1 MLALAFFVTALLYA
15 SVGFG
20 GGSTY
25 SALLVLAKVDFHA
38 IPVVSLLCNLVVVT
52 LGSWRFAKA
61 GVIDWRRT
69 WPLFTLS
76 VPLAWVGGRIAVGQ
90 LLFVGLLAASLIVA
104 GLTMLWQREPPPDEA
119 RPEGIERPVTWREP
133 VIGGVLGLLAG
144 IVGIGGGIFLA
155 PVLHLM
161 RWGGARAIAGTCAL
175 FILVNSI
182 AGLFG
187 QLAKSGAGTIGAVGT
202 SHWLLF
208 PAVAVGGLAGSM
220 IGSTRLKARH
230 VAVLTAIL
238 VLYVGGQLAVRFAKM
253 ASGGA

>member
-15 SVGFG
+15 AVGFG

-38 IPVVSLLCNLVVVT
+38 IPVVSLLCNLVVVS
-52 LGSWRFAKA
+52 LGSWRFARA
-61 GVIDWRRT
+61 GAIEWRRT
-69 WPLFTLS
+69 WPLFVLS

-90 LLFVGLLAASLIVA
+90 MVFVGLLSASLIVA
-104 GLTMLWQREPPPDEA
+104 GLAMLWRRAPL
-119 RPEGIERPVTWREP
+119 PEETRRDVTWREP
-133 VIGGVLGLLAG
+133 VIGGILGLLAG
-144 IVGIGGGIFLA
+144 MVGIGGGIFLA

-175 FILVNSI
+175 FILVNSL
-182 AGLFG
+182 AGLAG
-187 QLAKSGAGTIGAVGT
+187 QLAKSGAGTIGEVVGT
-202 SHWLLF
+202 HWLLF

-220 IGSTRLKARH
+220 IGSTRLKPRH

-238 VLYVGGQLAVRFAKM
+238 VLYVGGQLAVRFAHM
-253 ASGGA
+253 VSGAA

>member
-25 SALLVLAKVDFHA
+25 SALLVLAKIDYHA

-69 WPLFTLS
+69 WPLFVLS

-104 GLTMLWQREPPPDEA
+104 GLTMLWQREPL
-119 RPEGIERPVTWREP
+119 PEGIERPVTWREP

-187 QLAKSGAGTIGAVGT
+187 QLAKSGAGTIGAVVA

-220 IGSTRLKARH
+220 VGSMRLKARH

-238 VLYVGGQLAVRFAKM
+238 VLYVGGQLAVRFANM
-253 ASGGA
+253 VPSPA

>member
-1 MLALAFFVTALLYA
+1 MIGLAGAFFLTALLYA
-15 SVGFG
+15 AVGFG

-61 GVIDWRRT
+61 GVVDWRRT

-104 GLTMLWQREPPPDEA
+104 GLAMLWRREALPDDTQR
-119 RPEGIERPVTWREP
+119 RVTWREP
-133 VIGGVLGLLAG
+133 VIGGALGLLAG

-161 RWGGARAIAGTCAL
+161 RWGGAKAIAGTCAL

-182 AGLFG
+182 AGLAG
-187 QLAKSGAGTIGAVGT
+187 QLAKSGAETIGAVVAT
-202 SHWLLF
+202 HWLLF
-208 PAVAVGGLAGSM
+208 PAVAVSGLAGSM

-238 VLYVGGQLAVRFAKM
+238 VLYVGGQLAVRFLAM
-253 ASGGA
+253 LSNAV